1 MAMQF
6 TRHRS
11 RTRAQW
17 IGVLVCSVVLLTSPS
32 AVMAKETGI
41 HLVSQSKDAQQLS
54 LVVGKSTVVNMPVAI
69 KRASLAD
76 PKIADAMVLSP
87 KQIYVTGKGYGTTN
101 LTLWGQDGQ
110 VLAILDLDV
119 GVDLVRLKQQLAELL
134 PDETNIRLRGTHDH
148 VTVFGT
154 VSSESRLSQILA
166 VAEAYAP
173 KKVLNFLKIYPE
185 LPGSKGHPDVQTVTV
200 EVIKGTSVNA
210 VKF

>member
-1 MAMQF
+1 MQV
-6 TRHRS
+6 TQHRS
-11 RTRAQW
+11 SVRGRWVT
-17 IGVLVCSVVLLTSPS
+17 VLVCSGVLLTGPS
-32 AVMAKETGI
+32 AIMAKNASL
-41 HLVSQSKDAQQLS
+41 HLISQSKEAQQLN
-54 LVVGKSTVVNMPVAI
+54 LVVGKSTVVDMPVAI

-76 PKIADAMVLSP
+76 PQIADAMVLSP

-119 GVDLVRLKQQLAELL
+119 GVDIVRLKQQLAELL

-154 VSSESRLSQILA
+154 VSSEARLGQILA

-173 KKVLNFLKIYPE
+173 KKILNFLKIYPE
-185 LPGSKGHPDVQTVTV
+185 PPGTKVPHDVQSVTV

>member
-1 MAMQF
+1 MQF
-6 TRHRS
+6 IRHRS
-11 RTRAQW
+11 STRVRW
-17 IGVLVCSVVLLTSPS
+17 ITALVCSGVILSGPS
-32 AVMAKETGI
+32 AAMAKNQDNQ
-41 HLVSQSKDAQQLS
+41 LVSLSKEPQQVS

-76 PKIADAMVLSP
+76 PQIADAMVLSP

-119 GVDLVRLKQQLAELL
+119 GVDLIRLKQQLAELL

-154 VSSESRLSQILA
+154 ISSESRLTQVLA

-185 LPGSKGHPDVQTVTV
+185 PPGSKGHPDVQTVTI
-200 EVIKGTSVNA
+200 EVIKGTAVNA

>member
-1 MAMQF
+1 MQL
-6 TRHRS
+6 TQHRS
-11 RTRAQW
+11 HVHGRWVVA
-17 IGVLVCSVVLLTSPS
+17 LVCSGMLLTGPS
-32 AVMAKETGI
+32 AVLAKNQDVQ
-41 HLVSQSKDAQQLS
+41 LVSFAKDPQQVN
-54 LVVGKSTVVNMPVAI
+54 LVVGKSTVVTMPVAI

-76 PKIADAMVLSP
+76 PQIADAMVLSP

-101 LTLWGQDGQ
+101 LTLWGKDDQ

-134 PDETNIRLRGTHDH
+134 PDEANIRLRGAHDH
-148 VTVFGT
+148 VTLFGT
-154 VSSESRLSQILA
+154 VSSEARLGQILA

-185 LPGSKGHPDVQTVTV
+185 PPGSKGHPDVQTVTI
-200 EVIKGTSVNA
+200 EVIKGTSVNS

>member
-1 MAMQF
+1 MQF
-6 TRHRS
+6 TQHRS
-11 RTRAQW
+11 STRMRW
-17 IGVLVCSVVLLTSPS
+17 IVALVCGGVVLTGPS
-32 AVMAKETGI
+32 AIMAKNTSV
-41 HLVSQSKDAQQLS
+41 HLVSQSKEAQQLN
-54 LVVGKSTVVNMPVAI
+54 LVVGKSTVVDMPVAI

-76 PKIADAMVLSP
+76 PQIADAMVLSP

-148 VTVFGT
+148 VTLFGT
-154 VSSESRLSQILA
+154 VSSEARLSQVLA

-185 LPGSKGHPDVQTVTV
+185 PPGTKVPSDVQTVTV

>member
-1 MAMQF
+1 MQF
-6 TRHRS
+6 IRHRS
-11 RTRAQW
+11 STRVRW
-17 IGVLVCSVVLLTSPS
+17 ITALVCSGIILSGPS
-32 AVMAKETGI
+32 AAMAKSQDNQ
-41 HLVSQSKDAQQLS
+41 LVSLSKEPQQVS

-76 PKIADAMVLSP
+76 PQIADAMVLSP
-87 KQIYVTGKGYGTTN
+87 RQIYVTGKGYGTTN

-119 GVDLVRLKQQLAELL
+119 GVDLIRLKQQLAELL

-154 VSSESRLSQILA
+154 ISSESRLTQVLA

-185 LPGSKGHPDVQTVTV
+185 PPGSKGHPDVQTVTI
-200 EVIKGTSVNA
+200 EVIKGTAVNA